1 MSNGFSEVTIPSALL
16 EGPYEV
22 IIDET
27 KVPHTITVNKTHTF
41 MYFDYVHGLKN
52 VQIRGSNVSNPFPLL
67 GMSFLIIIIAMFL
80 LLVAIRRNVV

>member
-27 KVPHTITVNKTHTF
+27 KVPHTIAVNKTHTF
-41 MYFDYVHGLKN
+41 LYFDYVHDLKN
-52 VQIRGSNVSNPFPLL
+52 IQIRESNVSNPFPLL
-67 GMSFLIIIIAMFL
+67 GMIFLIIIIAMFL
-80 LLVAIRRNVV
+80 LLVVIRRNVV